1 MKTLYNKVKIAIG
14 VFVIAALAVSCLP
27 KQESMG
33 SAGQTL
39 VKIFPSG
46 YNLVAVDAITTA
58 QTGILFEVRKDIQSN
73 AALNTTTTVVV
84 QYDASGAILTKYN
97 TANSTSYVPLPTSLA
112 TVSPAITGGTI
123 TLNFGAGDFSQA
135 VTVSIPNAGN
145 FDFSKHYA
153 LAFSVLSVSG
163 TGTLSAAV
171 NDTIVCEVLAKN
183 QWDGVYVVTG
193 TFVDYV
199 TSAWV
204 GYYPKNVQL
213 QTSGAQSCN
222 KYDADQGI
230 YGYIFATDASLT
242 SLSYFGAF
250 TPAFTFDANN
260 NVGVYNTTADPLPRH
275 RTAVLYTGAGAAANM
290 YYPATKS
297 MDVSYQMSQLTVSP
311 VLRNLIIEHY
321 AYKGPR

>member
-1 MKTLYNKVKIAIG
+1 MKTLHNKIKIAIG

-39 VKIFPSG
+39 VKLFPSG

-97 TANSTSYVPLPTSLA
+97 AANSTSFIPLPASLA

-153 LAFSVLSVSG
+153 LAFCVSSVSG

-193 TFVDYV
+193 SFVDYV
-199 TSAWV
+199 TAAWV

-213 QTSGAQSCN
+213 RTTGATTCS
-222 KYDADQGI
+222 KYDADFGL
-230 YGYIFATDASLT
+230 YGYIFNTDATGT
-242 SLSYFGAF
+242 SQSQFGNW
-250 TPAFTFDANN
+250 TPAFTFDTDN
-260 NVGVYNTTADPLPRH
+260 NVGVYNTTTDPLPRQ
-275 RTAVLYTGAGAAANM
+275 RTAVLSSAAANK
-290 YYPATKS
+290 YYPATQS
-297 MDVSYQMSQLTVSP
+297 MDVAYQMSQLTVSP